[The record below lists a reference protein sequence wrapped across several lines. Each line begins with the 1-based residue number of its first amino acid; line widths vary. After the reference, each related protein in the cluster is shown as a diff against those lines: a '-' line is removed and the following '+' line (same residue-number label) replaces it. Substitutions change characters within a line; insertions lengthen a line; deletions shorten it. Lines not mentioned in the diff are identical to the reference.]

1 MKRMPSTLMA
11 VALAGAA
18 FLIVSPLVASPLSAE
33 AATLGPGYGIPGQPS
48 YHLGG
53 YADPD
58 GTVSYCINAGAPSAL
73 GKVTTDVGIVGSVN
87 GLAPAAMAQLN
98 EVLSAHGN
106 TSDDTTAAAVAMAVW
121 SIAGPADYNA
131 EGGDGYVLGRAP
143 AAQRPAIQA
152 LANAFRAEAAAYSVP
167 IGSATLTLSIDPTN
181 DALGFLDVRSTAA
194 GTVTLANGLFADN
207 SLATHPIADGGRL
220 ALIGIPTGTDPY
232 RVSATAHFTG
242 APSPSPDVH
251 LYTTPGAQ
259 TLSASGTSMPTN
271 FSATASDSVDR
282 TVPGITTR
290 AQNGGRVGETVIDTV
305 TAVNVPSAGEQLS
318 WAGYLQPID
327 ATAPIC
333 TAATLV
339 FSSSTPRTITA
350 DGDYDSEAFP
360 IAPADVGRI
369 FWIATAEIGG
379 TVVAQDS
386 CGNAG
391 ETSVLSPAHHLP
403 VVSG

>member
-1 MKRMPSTLMA
+1 MSSTLMA

-18 FLIVSPLVASPLSAE
+18 LLIVSPLIAAPLSAE

-58 GTVSYCINAGAPSAL
+58 GTVSYCINAGALSTL
-73 GKVTTDVGIVGSVN
+73 GKVTTDAGIVGSVN
-87 GLAPAAMAQLN
+87 GLTPAAMAQLN

-106 TSDDTTAAAVAMAVW
+106 TSDNTTAAAVAMAVW
-121 SIAGPADYNA
+121 SIAGAADYNA

-143 AAQRPAIQA
+143 IAQRPAIQA

-167 IGSATLTLSIDPTN
+167 TGSATMTLSIDPTN
-181 DALGFLDVRSTAA
+181 DALGFLDIRSTAA
-194 GTVTLANGLFADN
+194 GTATLTNGLFADN
-207 SLATHPIADGGRL
+207 SLPTHAIADGDHL
-220 ALIGIPTGTDPY
+220 ALIGVPTSTDPY
-232 RVSATAHFTG
+232 RISVAADFTG
-242 APSPSPDVH
+242 APAPSPDVH

-259 TLSASGTSMPTN
+259 TLTASGTSVPTR
-271 FSATASDSVDR
+271 FSATASDGADR
-282 TVPGITTR
+282 TVPGIITR
-290 AQNGGRVGETVIDTV
+290 AQPNGRVGETVIDTV

-327 ATAPIC
+327 ATAPTC

-339 FSSSTPRTITA
+339 FSTSTARTITA

-360 IAPADVGRI
+360 ITPADVGKI
-369 FWIATAEIGG
+369 LWIATAEVGG
-379 TVVAQDS
+379 TVVARGS
-386 CGNAG
+386 CGEAG